1 MIVVMWFFIIQ
12 EIKEMEKE
20 IKSKNI
26 DKNEIK

>member
-12 EIKEMEKE
+12 EIKETEKE